1 VYRRG
6 SDEFGRVLA
15 FSDGI
20 FAIAMTL
27 LVIAITVP
35 KIADADSV
43 KDLADALGDQPEAYI
58 SFFISFAVIGRYW
71 IAHHQFFAL
80 LARMDVRLVWVN
92 LLYLGFVA
100 FLPFP
105 TDLLGT
111 YFDNPLSVGIY
122 AISVAV
128 VSGLEVLLLKC
139 ANDSGLFQREMPPQI
154 YRWAVYLS
162 FTPVLFF
169 IASVPVA
176 FLSTTLAVLLWLGPV
191 PFAIMTRRRKP
202 EGFDEYFSDQDRM
215 QRSGPA
221 GG

>member
-1 VYRRG
+1 MYRRG

-35 KIADADSV
+35 TINDTDSV
-43 KDLADALGDQPEAYI
+43 KDLADALADNTEAYI

-80 LARMDVRLVWVN
+80 LNRMDTRLVWAN
-92 LLYLGFVA
+92 LVYLGFVA

-111 YFDNPLSVGIY
+111 YFDNPLAVSVY
-122 AISVAV
+122 AIAVAI
-128 VSGLEVLLLKC
+128 VSGLEVLLLRC
-139 ANDSGLFQREMPPQI
+139 AHDSGLMQRKMSPEI
-154 YRWAVYLS
+154 YRWGVVMS

-169 IASVPVA
+169 VASVPVA
-176 FLSTTLAVLLWLGPV
+176 FVSTTLATLLWFGTV
-191 PFAIMTRRRKP
+191 PLAIATRNRTP
-202 EGFDEYFSDQDRM
+202 PGFDEYFGDQDRM
-215 QRSGPA
+215 QKEGPS
-221 GG
+221 